1 MRQARPG
8 GGCGACLAEEV
19 RGGLQPRRR
28 ALAQDRAAQRG
39 VRGRVRVDAGEEVGA
54 DGVEQRHVGRQE
66 LALVDVH
73 ERAQRQRRLILVRAP
88 ERGAAAGRTQGY
100 SCTWAHLSH
109 SVLSPQTSMC
119 CLSHCKHL
127 LARPDF
133 AQS

>member
-19 RGGLQPRRR
+19 RGGLQHRRR

-39 VRGRVRVDAGEEVGA
+39 VRGRVRVDAGEQVGA

-88 ERGAAAGRTQGY
+88 ERMRQPNGLRVAIV
-100 SCTWAHLSH
+100 CAHTFLTYF
-109 SVLSPQTSMC
+109 P
-119 CLSHCKHL
+119 
-127 LARPDF
+127 PP
-133 AQS
+133 